1 MTEPADPLHNPSYPQ
16 SWWSRTVAAEAA
28 PGVMQP
34 LDWSTFGWSS
44 ELAMRAAYNALGAL
58 PASDVRIPDRAE
70 DLFVSIFYGR
80 MSAQVDVMLRMAE
93 AIPGASAREVSEHV
107 LGFVPESYESDP
119 RRERYPI
126 VLARLPVSFL
136 RVPRMV
142 ERACAEA
149 ERWYRREIGRSSS
162 LDTTGARAQFADA
175 LERFRAAHAV
185 QAIAV
190 FAGVQPVYEQLL
202 SLMASVELQD
212 LDLMS
217 AYGSHAEL
225 RIVEDLWALS
235 RNEIDMGTF
244 LASHGFH
251 GPGECE
257 VSAKVWREDEGML
270 ESTIRG
276 YVVMGDER
284 SPRAI
289 SEGKR
294 KAREEAERTLL
305 DALPARRRPSA
316 RLLLRLAHRRL
327 PMRGTAK
334 VAFLQYLDVVR
345 AASRRLGELLAED
358 GTIER
363 PEDILM
369 LNREEVMNGRID
381 RAAIESRREHFQHH
395 LGVEVPSS
403 WQGTPSAEPAAESDR
418 LPAGETLSGLG
429 VSPGVAEGS
438 ARVVSDPAEAEFAS
452 GDILV
457 AHTTDPSWASVMF
470 LADALVIDIG
480 GHLSHAAVVAREMGI
495 PCVVGLDGASS
506 RLRTGDTVRVDGR
519 SGTVQLVPQ
528 ANYAEGGTRSS

>member
-1 MTEPADPLHNPSYPQ
+1 MDRSDPLHNASYPE

-44 ELAMRAAYNALGAL
+44 ELAMRAAYHALGAL
-58 PASDVRIPDRAE
+58 PAGDVRIPGRAE
-70 DLFVSIFYGR
+70 DLFVSVFYGR

-107 LGFVPESYESDP
+107 LGFVPESYVSNP

-126 VLARLPVSFL
+126 VLARLPVSFM

-149 ERWYRREIGRSSS
+149 ERWYRREIARSSS
-162 LDTTGARAQFADA
+162 LDATAARVQFAEA
-175 LERFRAAHAV
+175 LELFRAAHAV

-190 FAGVQPVYEQLL
+190 FAGVQPVYEQMLK
-202 SLMASVELQD
+202 LMDSVELED

-225 RIVEDLWALS
+225 KIIEDLWALS
-235 RNEIDMGTF
+235 RNEIDMSSF

-270 ESTIRG
+270 ESTLNG
-276 YVVMGDER
+276 YAAMGDER
-284 SPRAI
+284 NPLAMAER
-289 SEGKR
+289 KR
-294 KAREEAERTLL
+294 LAREEAERTLL
-305 DALPARRRPSA
+305 AALPARRRPSA

-345 AASRRLGELLAED
+345 SASRRLGELLAAD
-358 GTIER
+358 GTLED
-363 PEDILM
+363 PADILM
-369 LNREEVMNGRID
+369 LSRDEVSRGPID
-381 RAAIESRREHFQHH
+381 GAVIEPRREHFQRH
-395 LGVEVPSS
+395 LAVEVPSS
-403 WQGTPSAEPAAESDR
+403 WQGTPSAEAAANSDR
-418 LPAGETLSGLG
+418 LPVGEMLSGLG
-429 VSPGVAEGS
+429 VSPGVAEGT
-438 ARVVSDPAEAEFAS
+438 ARVVADPAEAEFAS

-470 LADALVIDIG
+470 LADALVVDIG

-495 PCVVGLDGASS
+495 PCVVGLDDAST

-528 ANYAEGGTRSS
+528 ANYAEGGTRIS